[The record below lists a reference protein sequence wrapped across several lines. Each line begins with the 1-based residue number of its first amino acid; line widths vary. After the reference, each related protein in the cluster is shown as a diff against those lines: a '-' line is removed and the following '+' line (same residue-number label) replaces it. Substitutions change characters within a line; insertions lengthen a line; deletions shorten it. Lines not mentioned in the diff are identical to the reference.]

1 MYTKHNLPKMGF
13 TLIELMTVV
22 IIVSLL
28 AALGVGYY
36 KKSIEQSYFG
46 EGLSTA
52 NLVAEAVNRAHAD
65 ALAEGDS
72 ELLQPKMDSLD
83 IALSNAR
90 SCATASNYCRRSKY
104 FEISIGTTGITTAT
118 RVGGN
123 YVIRVQPHFAE
134 KQQRDKITCE
144 GTDTGGNGVTFCQSM
159 GFTSCSG
166 AVCQRQ

>member
-1 MYTKHNLPKMGF
+1 MGF

-65 ALAEGDS
+65 ALAEGNS
-72 ELLQPKMDSLD
+72 ELLQPKMESLD

-90 SCATASNYCRRSKY
+90 SCKTPSVYCRRSKY
-104 FEISIGTTGITTAT
+104 FEISIGTDGVTTAT

-123 YVIRVQPHFAE
+123 YHITVQPNFATSN
-134 KQQRDKITCE
+134 RDRITCE
-144 GTDTGGNGVTFCQSM
+144 GTDDNGNGVAFCESM
-159 GFTSCSG
+159 GFTSCTG
-166 AVCQRQ
+166 AVCQKQ